1 MIIVVEVIGILW
13 ENGEIGQK
21 KKKKSM
27 SIVIHRLLI
36 CVLYICIWAASCFRG
51 GDDRSK

>member
-21 KKKKSM
+21 KKKKKKHVNCHTQ
-27 SIVIHRLLI
+27 IINLCVIYMYMGSELFS
-36 CVLYICIWAASCFRG
+36 WG
-51 GDDRSK
+51 